1 MINKYCV
8 DESYTIKEVLEQ
20 FEKQNDRVAIVLNN
34 AQKVV
39 GVISQGDILRAL
51 SGGADIYTPINK
63 IFRSEFLHQYS
74 KNMKDAYAV
83 FKSKK
88 ITLLPVINAEN
99 ELIDVIT
106 LDDIFEYLESRKD
119 EKSYNF

>member
-8 DESYTIKEVLEQ
+8 DESYTIKEILEQ

-63 IFRSEFLHQYS
+63 IFRNEFLHQYS
-74 KNMKDAYAV
+74 KNMKDAYLI

-88 ITLLPVINAEN
+88 ITLLPVINEEN
-99 ELIDVIT
+99 ELVDVIT
-106 LDDIFEYLESRKD
+106 LDDIFEYM
-119 EKSYNF
+119 EKKVEET